1 MAVGSIMASYAF
13 NNSSHLIM
21 AARLRV
27 ANHDIAWPKVCCIY
41 GQIVGMAIEAMAN
54 IALLINK
61 QQWFYSYIRVRA
73 ALLKIKSTTYKLFFA
88 IFLTTV
94 LL

>member
-1 MAVGSIMASYAF
+1 MASYAF

-61 QQWFYSYIRVRA
+61 QQWFYSYIYMYGHYSH
-73 ALLKIKSTTYKLFFA
+73 IW
-88 IFLTTV
+88 
-94 LL
+94 

>member
-1 MAVGSIMASYAF
+1 MENRAGVQV
-13 NNSSHLIM
+13 
-21 AARLRV
+21 RV
-27 ANHDIAWPKVCCIY
+27 
-41 GQIVGMAIEAMAN
+41 
-54 IALLINK
+54 
-61 QQWFYSYIRVRA
+61 SYILLFLHLPLFKLLHIYNGIEQEQIKTRVRA